1 MALPNA
7 NDYPGFPGAE
17 YDWAPKDP
25 AAEAEARKALAA
37 YAKLFDVVTEARKAA
52 GELINAVNKF
62 GDSLGYVAAF
72 GMTQRVHLYPFPG
85 PGTLANVGVLD
96 LRAALAA
103 AQEMLKFL
111 NTPITVE
118 DVGEITL
125 LTALRRIA

>member
-7 NDYPGFPGAE
+7 NDYPGSPGAE

-37 YAKLFDVVTEARKAA
+37 YTKLFDVVTEARKAA

-62 GDSLGYVAAF
+62 GDSLGYVEAF
-72 GMTQRVHLYPFPG
+72 GMTLRANLYPFPG
-85 PGTLANVGVLD
+85 PGNLADVGILE
-96 LRAALAA
+96 LREALAA
-103 AQEMLKFL
+103 AQATVQFL
-111 NTPITVE
+111 STPIQAE
-118 DVGEITL
+118 GVGAVTP